1 MKHASSAPVQ
11 PAQSTQAAIR
21 LYWVAGRTRELP
33 GDQNRA
39 GLTEIVNQASLDY
52 ANAIVNP
59 GTAVTLGWMKK
70 TSFMLRSSSLGLIN
84 NAQVISDLIDAEDDG
99 FDVAMIGSNWDP
111 GLRAARE
118 AVTMPVAGPGEAS
131 MIVAKMLGARF
142 AYLTVKG
149 YGHLVWDGMKASRAD
164 EFAIGHRPVR
174 EFLPLGV
181 LYESVVSCV
190 EGRSDQFLVALEK
203 AAKECI
209 ADGADVIIAGGQF
222 FGPALLKYRFVQVPG
237 TRVPI
242 VDSTACGLKMA
253 EMLAGLRQ
261 RTGLEKSQHESSP
274 FQTPP
279 RDVTDRARREFGL
292 IPPT

>member
-1 MKHASSAPVQ
+1 MTIESNESPQ
-11 PAQSTQAAIR
+11 RAQMR
-21 LYWVAGRTRELP
+21 LYWAAGRTRELP

-39 GLTEIVNQASLDY
+39 GLSDIVHQASLDY
-52 ANAIVNP
+52 ANAIVGP
-59 GTAVTLGWMKK
+59 ATAVTLGWMKK
-70 TSFMLRSSSLGLIN
+70 TTFMIRSNSLGLIN
-84 NAQVISDLIDAEDDG
+84 NAQVISDIIDAEDEG
-99 FDVAMIGSNWDP
+99 FDVAMIGPNWDP

-118 AVTMPVAGPGEAS
+118 AVTIPVAGPGESS
-131 MIVAKMLGARF
+131 MMVARTLGARF

-149 YGHLVWDGMKASRAD
+149 YGHLVWDGMKMSGAD
-164 EFAIGHRPVR
+164 EHAIAYRPVR
-174 EFLPLGV
+174 EFLPLGA

-190 EGRSDQFLVALEK
+190 EGRSDQFLVELEK

-222 FGPALLKYRFVQVPG
+222 FGPALLAHKFVQVPG
-237 TRVPI
+237 TRVPV

-274 FQTPP
+274 YQTPP
-279 RDVTDRARREFGL
+279 REAIDRARREFGL
-292 IPPT
+292 IPAA